1 MLQYSTRLKASKC
14 LTRLNK
20 SLYFTL
26 QSSAAYANHQLLAKK
41 FRNFS
46 ETVEETPA
54 PVGRPVNE
62 LSIGVLT
69 ESEKQEK
76 RVAMSPASA
85 QQLVKKGFKVNVAS
99 DAGLKSNFT
108 NQDYLDS
115 GANVVSESEALQSN
129 IVFKVN
135 APSVEQLESMKPE
148 STLYSMFYPAQ
159 SGNLVEVANKNNVTT
174 FAMDSVPRI
183 SRAQIFDVLSS
194 QANIKGYKAVIEAAN
209 LFGRTFAAQM
219 TAAGKVPPA
228 KVLVIGAGVAGLAAI
243 QAAKGLGAIV
253 RAFDTRPAAGEQI
266 LSMGAEF
273 LTVDIKEDGTGTGG
287 YGKEMSK
294 EFIEAEMALFAKQ
307 AKDVDIVITTA

>member
-1 MLQYSTRLKASKC
+1 MLQYSTRLKASKY

-20 SLYFTL
+20 NLYISL
-26 QSSAAYANHQLLAKK
+26 QSSAAYASHQFLTKN

-85 QQLVKKGFKVNVAS
+85 QQLVKKGFKVNIAS

-115 GANVVSESEALQSN
+115 GANVVSESEALQSD

-135 APSVEQLESMKPE
+135 APSIEQ
-148 STLYSMFYPAQ
+148 
-159 SGNLVEVANKNNVTT
+159 
-174 FAMDSVPRI
+174 
-183 SRAQIFDVLSS
+183 
-194 QANIKGYKAVIEAAN
+194 
-209 LFGRTFAAQM
+209 
-219 TAAGKVPPA
+219 
-228 KVLVIGAGVAGLAAI
+228 
-243 QAAKGLGAIV
+243 
-253 RAFDTRPAAGEQI
+253 
-266 LSMGAEF
+266 
-273 LTVDIKEDGTGTGG
+273 
-287 YGKEMSK
+287 
-294 EFIEAEMALFAKQ
+294 
-307 AKDVDIVITTA
+307 

>member
-1 MLQYSTRLKASKC
+1 
-14 LTRLNK
+14 
-20 SLYFTL
+20 
-26 QSSAAYANHQLLAKK
+26 
-41 FRNFS
+41 
-46 ETVEETPA
+46 
-54 PVGRPVNE
+54 
-62 LSIGVLT
+62 
-69 ESEKQEK
+69 
-76 RVAMSPASA
+76 
-85 QQLVKKGFKVNVAS
+85 
-99 DAGLKSNFT
+99 
-108 NQDYLDS
+108 
-115 GANVVSESEALQSN
+115 
-129 IVFKVN
+129 
-135 APSVEQLESMKPE
+135 MKPE
-148 STLYSMFYPAQ
+148 STVYSMLYPAQ
-159 SGNLVEVANKNNVTT
+159 SGHLVEAANKNNVTT

-183 SRAQIFDVLSS
+183 SRAQVFDVLSS

-209 LFGRTFAAQM
+209 FFGRTFAAQM